1 MPEIGRRE
9 SGGGRRR
16 EDWGLPGLKMHV
28 KSEARKSDGNNGE
41 IQRYGRT
48 REQSD
53 DVRGICDQLHDGFGR
68 IRHDCHARLQIK
80 RQNPRNLYHAE
91 ADLPIIEY
99 PHGL

>member
-28 KSEARKSDGNNGE
+28 KSEARKSDGKNGE

-53 DVRGICDQLHDGFGR
+53 DVRGVHHQLQDGLG
-68 IRHDCHARLQIK
+68 
-80 RQNPRNLYHAE
+80 
-91 ADLPIIEY
+91 
-99 PHGL
+99 

>member
-41 IQRYGRT
+41 IQRYGRK
-48 REQSD
+48 RKQAD

-68 IRHDCHARLQIK
+68 IRHDCHARLQV
-80 RQNPRNLYHAE
+80 QWQ
-91 ADLPIIEY
+91 DL
-99 PHGL
+99 